1 MRDRV
6 SMNLLVVFARISL
19 LLSFLYVVVEA
30 TASMAADSAEPSRG
44 RKIFV
49 KYCSG
54 CHGAQGQGDGYPLLG
69 REPANL
75 ASPATKEQTDE
86 DLLRTIHE
94 GKPNMP
100 PWKYRLSP
108 QDSHDVL
115 AYIRSLSTQLNK

>member
-1 MRDRV
+1 
-6 SMNLLVVFARISL
+6 MNPLAVFAAIAL
-19 LLSFLYVVVEA
+19 LLSSFDVVVDA
-30 TASMAADSAEPSRG
+30 PASMAADSADPSRG

-75 ASPATKEQTDE
+75 RSPATNEQTDE
-86 DLLRTIHE
+86 DLIRTIHE

-108 QDSHDVL
+108 QDSKDVL
-115 AYIRSLSTQLNK
+115 AYIRSLASQPNK